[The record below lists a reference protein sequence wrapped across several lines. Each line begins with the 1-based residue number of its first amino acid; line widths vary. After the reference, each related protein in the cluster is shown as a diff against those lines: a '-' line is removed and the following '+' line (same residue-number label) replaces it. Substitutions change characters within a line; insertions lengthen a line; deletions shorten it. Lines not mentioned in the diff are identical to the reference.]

1 MRSCNRTILAVVLIF
16 GGRWLAKRDEKER
29 EDCRKEREIM
39 RSEAREDRRLDRDL
53 RHLMANKIQ
62 TLEVI
67 NEALKIIKERYQEKT

>member
-1 MRSCNRTILAVVLIF
+1 
-16 GGRWLAKRDEKER
+16 
-29 EDCRKEREIM
+29 M